1 MSLQLN
7 PNSGLAFRNVRGLER
22 SEKAPQFKGEILFEG
37 RRINVSIWERQTKSG
52 QTMLSFNVEDA
63 VAAEIQRTEKRL
75 NDLKNRS
82 EGEEP
87 ERDNTMVKVD
97 ESQDDHI
104 KRTSTKSKAA

>member
-7 PNSGLAFRNVRGLER
+7 PNSGLAFRNRNHSG
-22 SEKAPQFKGEILFEG
+22 KAPHFKGEILIEG
-37 RRINVSIWERQTKSG
+37 KRIELAMWENVGRDG
-52 QTMLSFNVEDA
+52 QTYYGIKVQDA
-63 VAAEIQRTEKRL
+63 LAAEIERTEKRL
-75 NDLKNRS
+75 NDLRNRS